1 MKPLLIVDG
10 YNILGAWKLAEKRQ
24 WGIEEA
30 RDQLQH
36 RLADYAGY
44 TGCEVLLV
52 FDGYQ
57 SDRKQRSQ
65 EQQGAV
71 TVVFTK
77 HGETADQYI
86 EATATRHPRY
96 RPLQVATSDG
106 VEQTIVLGRGAV
118 RISARELLQDIQHI
132 RTQGSRETG
141 RREIKRNTLESF
153 LTPEQQEILEKM
165 RRQK

>member
-10 YNILGAWKLAEKRQ
+10 YNILGAWKLPEQKR
-24 WGIEEA
+24 WSIEEA

-36 RLADYAGY
+36 RLTDYAGY

-57 SDRKQRSQ
+57 SDRKQRSR
-65 EQQGAV
+65 EQQGDV
-71 TVVFTK
+71 TVVYTK
-77 HGETADQYI
+77 HGETADQFI
-86 EATATRHPRY
+86 EATAQHHPRY

-106 VEQTIVLGRGAV
+106 VEQTLVLGRGAV
-118 RISARELLQDIQHI
+118 RISARELLQDVQHT
-132 RTQGSRETG
+132 RNQGSRETG
-141 RREIKRNTLESF
+141 RKEIKRNTLDSF

-165 RRQK
+165 RRQR